1 MTEEKRKDLS
11 KLPPELKPFLS
22 RRAFLAAAGV
32 TGAAAVAA
40 ACGARTSTDVATP
53 VDAEIT
59 TEAATGTVVWS
70 NWTLYID
77 VDDAGAYP
85 TLDKFVAAESIDVDY
100 IEDYND
106 NNEFW
111 AKMLPLLQSGQP
123 TGRDIVSPTDWMA
136 ARWISNNYAE
146 ELDKANIP
154 NEANLIDALRN
165 PGFDPGRK
173 FSLPWQSGYGGL
185 GWNKAKLKEAI
196 GTEDMTSVDQLFD
209 PRLKGKIVLLTE
221 MRDTVGV
228 VMAWQ
233 GADPTDFTTDQFME
247 AIDFLQTQVD
257 NGQIQQFMG
266 NDYAV
271 GLENGDITAVIGW
284 SGDLV
289 QLGED
294 FGFALPETKGNLWT
308 DNLLIP
314 VGAANKAGAERVMNW
329 YYDPAIAAELA
340 AYVNY
345 ISPVKGAEVEAAAI
359 DPALAENPLI
369 FPTAADLEKT
379 FIFMSLTPEQEDEYN
394 AVWQKLL
401 GN

>member
-1 MTEEKRKDLS
+1 VTEEKRKDLS

-314 VGAANKAGAERVMNW
+314 VGAANKTGAERVMNW

>member
-1 MTEEKRKDLS
+1 MTEEQRKDLS

-40 ACGARTSTDVATP
+40 ACGARTSTEVATP

-247 AIDFLQTQVD
+247 AIGFLQTQVD

>member
-1 MTEEKRKDLS
+1 MTDEKKKDLS

-111 AKMLPLLQSGQP
+111 AKMLPLLESGQP

-379 FIFMSLTPEQEDEYN
+379 FTFMSLTPEQEDEYN

>member
-111 AKMLPLLQSGQP
+111 AKMLPLLESGQP

>member
-1 MTEEKRKDLS
+1 MTDEKKKDLS

-379 FIFMSLTPEQEDEYN
+379 FTFMSLTPEQEDEYN

>member
-136 ARWISNNYAE
+136 ARWISNNYTE

-221 MRDTVGV
+221 LRDTVGV

>member
-1 MTEEKRKDLS
+1 MTEEKGKDLS

-53 VDAEIT
+53 VEAEIT

-77 VDDAGAYP
+77 VDDSGAYP

-233 GADPTDFTTDQFME
+233 GADPTDFTTDQFMA

-294 FGFALPETKGNLWT
+294 FGFALPESKGNLWT

-394 AVWQKLL
+394 AAWQKLL

>member
-1 MTEEKRKDLS
+1 VTDEKKKDLS

-111 AKMLPLLQSGQP
+111 AKMLPLLESGQP

>member
-1 MTEEKRKDLS
+1 MTDEKKKDLS

-111 AKMLPLLQSGQP
+111 AKMLPLLESGQP

>member
-271 GLENGDITAVIGW
+271 DRENGDITAVIGW

>member
-1 MTEEKRKDLS
+1 MPKQPKKPLS
-11 KLPPELKPFLS
+11 QMPPELKPFLS

-40 ACGARTSTDVATP
+40 ACGARTTSDVATP
-53 VDAEIT
+53 VEADVT
-59 TEAATGTVVWS
+59 STAATGTVVWS
-70 NWTLYID
+70 NWPLYMD
-77 VDDAGAYP
+77 VDDDGNFP
-85 TLDKFVAAESIDVDY
+85 TLDKFVGAESIDVDY

-106 NNEFW
+106 NDEFW
-111 AKMLPLLQSGQP
+111 AKMLPLLESGQS
-123 TGRDIVSPTDWMA
+123 TGRDIVTPTDWMA
-136 ARWISNNYAE
+136 ARWVTNNYAE

-154 NEANLIDALRN
+154 NAANLVDALRE

-173 FSLPWQSGYGGL
+173 FTMPWQSGYGGL
-185 GWNKAKLKEAI
+185 GWNKAKLNEAI
-196 GTEDMTSVDQLFD
+196 GTDSMTSVDQLFD
-209 PRLKGKIVLLTE
+209 PRLKGKIVLLSE

-233 GADPTDFTTDQFME
+233 GADPADFTRDQFFA
-247 AIDFLQTQVD
+247 AIEFLQTQVD

-294 FGFALPETKGNLWT
+294 FAFGLPESGGNLWT

-314 VGAANKAGAERVMNW
+314 VGAANKAGAERVINW

-340 AYVNY
+340 AWVNY

-369 FPTAADLEKT
+369 FPTAADLDKT
-379 FIFMSLTPEQEDEYN
+379 FIFMSLSPAEEDEYN
-394 AVWQKLL
+394 AAWQKLL

>member
-1 MTEEKRKDLS
+1 VTEEKRKDLS